1 MVIHQAV
8 HDFIRLRTA
17 VKDVADD
24 VEMINNEPLNQL
36 CHGNDEVLGAA
47 DFEDSLDDRL
57 VVCFF
62 VEHLRLF
69 GDQLLDDIAIIRRQ
83 GFPHFG
89 TGVFGRNDFAD
100 VDQAVQHDLV
110 PVIDILLLLFLHLQA
125 LSRVIDKGCKRTFFR
140 NTERVAE
147 DIVNLLSHGTG
158 TVAEYMRKGFVFAM
172 NIRKEMLRAFG
183 KVDNG
188 LQIDDF
194 GRCFF
199 DGRVQFCEIFQIIF
213 FVFHE
218 DLLPGLFFLI
228 L

>member
-1 MVIHQAV
+1 
-8 HDFIRLRTA
+8 
-17 VKDVADD
+17 
-24 VEMINNEPLNQL
+24 MINNESLNQL
-36 CHGNDEVLGAA
+36 CHGNDEVLGAS

-69 GDQLLDDIAIIRRQ
+69 GNQLLDDIAIIRRQ

-110 PVIDILLLLFLHLQA
+110 PVIDVLLLLFLHLQA

-140 NTERVAE
+140 NAERVAE

-183 KVDNG
+183 KVNNG

-194 GRCFF
+194 GRCFSMV
-199 DGRVQFCEIFQIIF
+199 GYNSARYSR
-213 FVFHE
+213 
-218 DLLPGLFFLI
+218 
-228 L
+228 

>member
-36 CHGNDEVLGAA
+36 CHGNDEVLGAS

-69 GDQLLDDIAIIRRQ
+69 GNQLLDDIAIIRRQ

-110 PVIDILLLLFLHLQA
+110 PVIDVLLLLFSISGA
-125 LSRVIDKGCKRTFFR
+125 LSGNR
-140 NTERVAE
+140 
-147 DIVNLLSHGTG
+147 
-158 TVAEYMRKGFVFAM
+158 
-172 NIRKEMLRAFG
+172 
-183 KVDNG
+183 
-188 LQIDDF
+188 
-194 GRCFF
+194 
-199 DGRVQFCEIFQIIF
+199 
-213 FVFHE
+213 
-218 DLLPGLFFLI
+218 
-228 L
+228 